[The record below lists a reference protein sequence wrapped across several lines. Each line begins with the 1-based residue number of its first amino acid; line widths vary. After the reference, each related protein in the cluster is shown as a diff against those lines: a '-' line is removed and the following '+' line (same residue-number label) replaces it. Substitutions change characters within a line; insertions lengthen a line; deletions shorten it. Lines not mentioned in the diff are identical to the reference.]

1 MQSLANLLPSAS
13 TASTTRPSPNCSPG
27 PTLPPLNESLLA
39 KLFRALLAEF
49 GGRWSSQFQTP
60 EATAAI
66 KLEWWAR
73 VRDLSPEQLRRG
85 METMSV
91 GQDAFPPGPRAFRK
105 LALAGQ
111 EATERRGIHALY
123 LPRPPAQPVSRE
135 RVLSDL
141 AALKGKLPVEAPAV
155 AESPAGTISLADRRA
170 YIARHREALEAAGLA
185 SLVREAELRD
195 ARQGEAVA
203 A

>member
-1 MQSLANLLPSAS
+1 M
-13 TASTTRPSPNCSPG
+13 
-27 PTLPPLNESLLA
+27 
-39 KLFRALLAEF
+39 
-49 GGRWSSQFQTP
+49 
-60 EATAAI
+60 AAG
-66 KLEWWAR
+66 KVEWWAK
-73 VRDLSPEQLRRG
+73 VHDLSTEQIRRG
-85 METMSV
+85 METMTV
-91 GQDAFPPGPRAFRK
+91 GQDAWPPGPRAFRK

>member
-60 EATAAI
+60 EATAAL
-66 KLEWWAR
+66 KLEWWAL

-85 METMSV
+85 LETMTV
-91 GQDAFPPGPRAFRK
+91 GQDAWPPGPRAFRK
-105 LALAGQ
+105 LCLAGQ